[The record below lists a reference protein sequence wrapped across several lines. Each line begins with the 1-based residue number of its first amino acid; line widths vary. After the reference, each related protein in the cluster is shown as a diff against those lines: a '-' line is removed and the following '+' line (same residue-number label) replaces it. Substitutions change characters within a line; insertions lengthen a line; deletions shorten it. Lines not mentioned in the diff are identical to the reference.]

1 MMDLIKSTQAGQI
14 QRKSDLKDL
23 QESIDF
29 ISAEFGEYENEK
41 KKVNK
46 KYVYQKMI

>member
-29 ISAEFGEYENEK
+29 IIAENEK